1 MAVGG
6 GDAFTGKIDDAGLLG
21 LLQSASPLATK
32 VSTLADTYNSF
43 DGDNATMVVDY
54 VRVFGIAGETDYSM
68 PNQSTETFEY

>member
-1 MAVGG
+1 M
-6 GDAFTGKIDDAGLLG
+6 
-21 LLQSASPLATK
+21 LQLVDFLATK
-32 VSTLADTYNSF
+32 VSTLANTYNSF